1 MNTAE
6 KIKYFLEN
14 PEFYKRCLI
23 IDDEWGTG
31 KSTLIK
37 NVLSGEAKA
46 KDRSKIK
53 INENN
58 IKYYNIIDMCD
69 IEINYN
75 FSNEILLSSKAIN
88 TTTYIENESL
98 RNINVKDVN
107 NKNGIIQFLKQVW
120 ALNKN
125 RKLMKCI
132 NYLKKSEE
140 IHKIWGSPISFLA
153 RETLDYKFK
162 KIDLT
167 KNLIVID
174 ELERCTDYKTIEWLL
189 LKITKLQENRGI
201 RVILIVN
208 SEKFPDAIKE
218 LFKNWIEK
226 ISSLVIDIDNEME
239 FDKYKLYIDGIEN
252 KNRNLRILETYEEFI
267 KLIDKKVLE
276 LLGTNKIN
284 IFMEKEIK
292 NLKKF
297 LYNRLSDYYIKNEN
311 QEDKIYTDMINIKD
325 LLNLEHE
332 YLIHY
337 IKNILETYTDEKAEL
352 IKLRDECYDNI
363 IFYDNQK
370 NTNTKKKN
378 AILSTLFKLFQDANI
393 YKIIKLKDPVYR
405 TDTFDKNS
413 VLSYLDYIY
422 SIPGL
427 KLSKQEKIKINKIL
441 IKSFL
446 FEKNNFKYLD
456 TEELVTLWRSYC
468 EFSFADNK
476 NQLQSIIYNKSY
488 LSLKE
493 KEYINKKIKSS
504 ISNMYKII
512 SNTKLDEK
520 DFSLQTKKLHFHI
533 KYNPFIL
540 DIIFKIECKGKDF
553 NLLKSY
559 MEGYFSRYTYKYET
573 EIERQNLLEK
583 KMRFSKKIKN
593 KKIFIDF

>member
-1 MNTAE
+1 M
-6 KIKYFLEN
+6 
-14 PEFYKRCLI
+14 
-23 IDDEWGTG
+23 
-31 KSTLIK
+31 
-37 NVLSGEAKA
+37 
-46 KDRSKIK
+46 
-53 INENN
+53 
-58 IKYYNIIDMCD
+58 
-69 IEINYN
+69 
-75 FSNEILLSSKAIN
+75 
-88 TTTYIENESL
+88 
-98 RNINVKDVN
+98 
-107 NKNGIIQFLKQVW
+107 
-120 ALNKN
+120 
-125 RKLMKCI
+125 
-132 NYLKKSEE
+132 
-140 IHKIWGSPISFLA
+140 
-153 RETLDYKFK
+153 
-162 KIDLT
+162 
-167 KNLIVID
+167 
-174 ELERCTDYKTIEWLL
+174 
-189 LKITKLQENRGI
+189 
-201 RVILIVN
+201 
-208 SEKFPDAIKE
+208 
-218 LFKNWIEK
+218 
-226 ISSLVIDIDNEME
+226 
-239 FDKYKLYIDGIEN
+239 
-252 KNRNLRILETYEEFI
+252 
-267 KLIDKKVLE
+267 
-276 LLGTNKIN
+276 
-284 IFMEKEIK
+284 
-292 NLKKF
+292 
-297 LYNRLSDYYIKNEN
+297 
-311 QEDKIYTDMINIKD
+311 
-325 LLNLEHE
+325 
-332 YLIHY
+332 
-337 IKNILETYTDEKAEL
+337 
-352 IKLRDECYDNI
+352 
-363 IFYDNQK
+363 
-370 NTNTKKKN
+370 
-378 AILSTLFKLFQDANI
+378 FKLFQDANI